1 MSADTSDRPAGATRH
16 VAFAVTAAI
25 WFLAK
30 FLRYAFPALFPTF
43 SETFGASN
51 AVLGATFTAMMTVY
65 SLMQFP
71 SGALADRVG
80 DVRIIAAGAAV
91 AAAGAL
97 VVAVPAQFG
106 VLVGGMVLVGL
117 GTGAHKTVSITLLG
131 RVYPARHGRA
141 LGLFDTVGTMGGVV
155 APPAVVALLAAS
167 GWRTLFQAGG
177 VAGLVLAVA
186 VLVVVPRQ
194 DLATGGPVDDDATLA
209 IRPYLAL
216 FGDRRFALFVAATF
230 AFGFAYTGVAAF
242 LPLYLT
248 DSGLAGDTASLLYSL
263 LFVASFAQ
271 VVTGAVS
278 DRLGR
283 LPLAVAS
290 LSLAA
295 VALGALL
302 AVGRGGAAPMA
313 AAVVAFGVGAHGFR
327 PVRGAYL
334 SAIVPD
340 DASGGG
346 IGLVRTLLMGVS
358 AVAPTVVGVVADA
371 AGFTVAF
378 WLLVWSMAAAAV
390 LVGAVS
396 LVADDAS
403 QVGST

>member
-1 MSADTSDRPAGATRH
+1 MCAETPDRPAGTTRLA
-16 VAFAVTAAI
+16 AFAVTAAI

-80 DVRIIAAGAAV
+80 GVRVIAAGAAV

-97 VVAVPAQFG
+97 VVAVPAPFG
-106 VLVGGMVLVGL
+106 VLVAGMVLVGL

-155 APPAVVALLAAS
+155 APTAVVVVLSVA
-167 GWRTLFQAGG
+167 GWRTLFQFGG
-177 VAGLVLAVA
+177 AAGLALAVA
-186 VLVVVPRQ
+186 ALLVVPRRDREQ
-194 DLATGGPVDDDATLA
+194 DGSDGDAPLAV
-209 IRPYLAL
+209 RPYLEL
-216 FGDRRFALFVAATF
+216 FGDRRFTLFVAATF

-248 DSGLAGDTASLLYSL
+248 DRGLTGGTASLLYSL

-302 AVGRGGAAPMA
+302 ALGRGDVTPMA

-340 DASGGG
+340 DASGGA

-371 AGFTVAF
+371 AGFSLAF
-378 WLLVWSMAAAAV
+378 WLLVGSMVVAAA
-390 LVGAVS
+390 LVGTVG
-396 LVADDAS
+396 LVADGDAT
-403 QVGST
+403 VGSA